1 MAPPHSSQFLSH
13 RHTPSPFLH
22 PTAGQGSGT
31 GMRQIRLNGE
41 ELAAGI
47 EASPILHRSPQ
58 GGIQRDSDSDP
69 GSSPARAALRME
81 KSDNFLRTS
90 TARCFF

>member
-1 MAPPHSSQFLSH
+1 MPPHTSQFLSH
-13 RHTPSPFLH
+13 RHTSSPFLH

-31 GMRQIRLNGE
+31 GMRQIRLKGA
-41 ELAAGI
+41 ELAAGT
-47 EASPILHRSPQ
+47 EAYPILHQSLQ
-58 GGIQRDSDSDP
+58 GRIQRDSDSDP

-81 KSDNFLRTS
+81 KRVNFIRPS